1 MKTFVLGSALPGRT
15 APDRSTPQRTLNN
28 PIGMQQNGWQPHG
41 KLLTSGKP
49 FQREAALDNEARMAD
64 RLAA

>member
-1 MKTFVLGSALPGRT
+1 
-15 APDRSTPQRTLNN
+15 
-28 PIGMQQNGWQPHG
+28 MQQNGWQPHG

-64 RLAA
+64 RLAV